1 MLAAQVIAP
10 GSKLAT
16 ARGLRA
22 ETATSSLG
30 QVLGVAGCDEDDLY
44 AAMDWVLARKD
55 AIENALAARHL
66 ANGTLVLYDVSSAA
80 FEGRTCPLGAIG
92 HARDGVKGRLQIVYG
107 LLCSPTG
114 VPVAIEVFEG
124 NTADPKTLTAQI
136 DKLKTRFGL
145 SRIALVGDRGML
157 TSARIR
163 DELRPAQLDWIS
175 ALRAD
180 QIKALVNDGA
190 LQLSLFDEQNL
201 FEITH
206 PDYPGERLV
215 CCHNPALADERARK
229 RDELLAATEN
239 ELQTIAAA
247 TRRQR
252 RPLRGQDKIA
262 LRVGK
267 VRNKFKM
274 AKHFDLDITDEAFTF
289 TRNQDSIAA
298 EAALDG
304 IYVLRTSLPEHALHR
319 DDVVLR
325 YKDLADVERFFR
337 TLNTELDVRPIRHRL
352 ADRVRAHMFLRMLS
366 YYISWHMKQA
376 LAPILFTDNDKP
388 AAAAKRA
395 DPVAAAQRS
404 DEALTKAA
412 RKRTHDDY
420 PVHSFTSLL
429 ADLATIC
436 ANHIQP
442 TNDLPAFTML
452 TTPTPLQRRA
462 LELLGVSHRHPRSI
476 CYRHRIV
483 NKLRWSHGHSRGSC
497 GGRRSNRA
505 HAGLLSAAARR
516 FGARGRPSARPS
528 GYVAGQLPARP
539 RLRGARPAGRARH
552 AARRVGAGV
561 ANHHLPRRPAD
572 HEDEVRRSR
581 AADRRTTDAH
591 LVGQDR
597 GGARGPV
604 GRTWRRTG
612 VESAARRHRG
622 APGRRHRRAGDGQS
636 VRTQ

>member
-1 MLAAQVIAP
+1 MYVTRVPNRGSPPAVLLRESYRENGKVKTRTLANLSRWPGHKVDKLERALKGLPPAGWDLSEAFEITRSLPHGQVAAVLGAARRLGVEELIDPTPSRNRDLVLAMLTATVIAP
-10 GSKLAT
+10 ASKLAT

-30 QVLGVAGCDEDDLY
+30 AVLDVACCDEDDLY

-55 AIENALAARHL
+55 AIEQALAARHL

-114 VPVAIEVFEG
+114 VPVAIEVFDG
-124 NTADPKTLTAQI
+124 NTADPKTLAAQI
-136 DKLKTRFGL
+136 SKLKTRFGL
-145 SRIALVGDRGML
+145 SRVALVGDRGML

-180 QIKALVNDGA
+180 QIRVLVNDGA

-201 FEITH
+201 FEVSH

-239 ELQTIAAA
+239 QLQTIAAA
-247 TRRQR
+247 TRRSR
-252 RPLRGQDKIA
+252 RPLRGQDTIA

-267 VRNKFKM
+267 VRNKFKV
-274 AKHFDLDITDEAFTF
+274 AKHFHLEITDDAFTF

-304 IYVLRTSLPEHALHR
+304 IYVLRTNLPEHTLQR
-319 DDVVLR
+319 DEVVLR

-337 TLNTELDVRPIRHRL
+337 TLNSELDVRPIRHRL

-376 LAPILFTDNDKP
+376 LAPILFQDNDKP

-404 DEALTKAA
+404 DPALKKAA
-412 RKRTHDDY
+412 RKRTEDDH

-436 ANHIQP
+436 ANQIQP
-442 TNDLPAFTML
+442 TADMPAFTMI

-462 LELLGVSHRHPRSI
+462 FDLLAVSHRH
-476 CYRHRIV
+476 
-483 NKLRWSHGHSRGSC
+483 
-497 GGRRSNRA
+497 
-505 HAGLLSAAARR
+505 GLA
-516 FGARGRPSARPS
+516 
-528 GYVAGQLPARP
+528 
-539 RLRGARPAGRARH
+539 
-552 AARRVGAGV
+552 
-561 ANHHLPRRPAD
+561 
-572 HEDEVRRSR
+572 
-581 AADRRTTDAH
+581 
-591 LVGQDR
+591 
-597 GGARGPV
+597 
-604 GRTWRRTG
+604 
-612 VESAARRHRG
+612 
-622 APGRRHRRAGDGQS
+622 
-636 VRTQ
+636 